1 MANGMADQALLS
13 AQKVQSLC
21 STAIPSD
28 VEQFRCWLQT
38 NKPLSGPE
46 SRFLDEDDD
55 LMTLNEKPTR
65 AGTARSNL
73 IPADLVPLCILTT
86 TLFPL
91 LCFKLTTG
99 VLNRMII
106 LVAVLTAGLGSLEK
120 LDRSKVPEHKQ
131 LIVACF
137 GVSFLVALLF

>member
-1 MANGMADQALLS
+1 MP
-13 AQKVQSLC
+13 
-21 STAIPSD
+21 TD
-28 VEQFRCWLQT
+28 VEEFRCWLRK

-55 LMTLNEKPTR
+55 LMTLDDGCK
-65 AGTARSNL
+65 AVTARSRAS
-73 IPADLVPLCILTT
+73 ADLVPLCILTT

-106 LVAVLTAGLGSLEK
+106 LVAVLAAGLGSLEK
-120 LDRSKVPEHKQ
+120 LDGSKVPEHKQ

>member
-1 MANGMADQALLS
+1 MAS
-13 AQKVQSLC
+13 
-21 STAIPSD
+21 
-28 VEQFRCWLQT
+28 
-38 NKPLSGPE
+38 
-46 SRFLDEDDD
+46 
-55 LMTLNEKPTR
+55 
-65 AGTARSNL
+65 
-73 IPADLVPLCILTT
+73 ADLVPVCILTT

-106 LVAVLTAGLGSLEK
+106 LVAVLVAGLGSLEK

-137 GVSFLVALLF
+137 GVSFFVALLF

>member
-1 MANGMADQALLS
+1 MTDQALLS
-13 AQKVQSLC
+13 AQKVQKLC
-21 STAIPSD
+21 STAIPTD
-28 VEQFRCWLQT
+28 VEQFRIWLRE
-38 NKPLSGPE
+38 NNPLSAPE

-55 LMTLNEKPTR
+55 LMILEEGCKTS
-65 AGTARSNL
+65 TARSMA
-73 IPADLVPLCILTT
+73 PADLVPLCILTT
-86 TLFPL
+86 TLCPL

-106 LVAVLTAGLGSLEK
+106 LFAVLTAGLGSLEK